1 MGMADLVNLGQ
12 HQHGVLGRGQA
23 YDAGFNEQSL
33 RRLVSQGRLTQV
45 AANAFVFPGSPETW
59 HRRLMAGM
67 LDLGDN
73 AFIAFR
79 SAAVLLGYDGYRPG
93 PLEYLMLDGT
103 YIRRPGLIV
112 HRTKKLPL
120 IDRTTLGAFRLTSGA
135 RTVIDLAS
143 IVTRDQL
150 ADAVDSCLRDGFAS
164 EIHLLGRLRELRGPG
179 RGGPPLLDEVLSRRP
194 MGGPMASKLE
204 RTFVELVRS
213 AGLPLPRTQ
222 VVHDIGGG
230 SIVRVDCLFG
240 DTLVVELIGHYWHLT
255 RSQQNRDAVR
265 RAKLE
270 AAGRHVIEFTSD
282 HVFWEPSYV
291 LDIMVRAL
299 GSNGALRSAS

>member
-1 MGMADLVNLGQ
+1 MGMADLVKFGQ

-33 RRLVSQGRLTQV
+33 RRLVGQGRLCQV

-73 AFIAFR
+73 AFVSFR
-79 SAAVLLGYDGYRPG
+79 SAAVLLGYDSFHPG
-93 PLEYLMLDGT
+93 PLEYSMLEST
-103 YIRRPGLIV
+103 HVHRRGLVV
-112 HRTKKLPL
+112 HRTKTLPL
-120 IDRTTLGAFRLTSGA
+120 IDRTRLGGFRLTSGA
-135 RTVIDLAS
+135 RTIIDLAS
-143 IVTRDQL
+143 VVTREQL
-150 ADAVDSCLRDGFAS
+150 ADALDSSLRDGFAS

-222 VVHDIGGG
+222 VVQDVGGG
-230 SIVRVDCLFG
+230 FIVRVDCFFR
-240 DTLVVELIGHYWHLT
+240 DSLVVELIGHYWHLT

-270 AAGRHVIEFTSD
+270 ASGRHVIEFTSD

-299 GSNGALRSAS
+299 RSAGSLRSAS

>member
-1 MGMADLVNLGQ
+1 MGMADLENLGQ
-12 HQHGVLGRGQA
+12 HQYGVVGRSQA
-23 YDAGFNEQSL
+23 YEQGFDKWTL
-33 RRLVSQGRLTQV
+33 RRLVTQGRLTQV

-73 AFIAFR
+73 AFVSFR
-79 SAAVLLGYDGYRPG
+79 SAAVLLGCDSFHPG
-93 PLEYLMLDGT
+93 PLEYSMLESA
-103 YIRRPGLIV
+103 YVRRRGLIV
-112 HRTKKLPL
+112 HRTKNLPL

-222 VVHDIGGG
+222 VVHDVGGG
-230 SIVRVDCLFG
+230 FIVRVDCFFG
-240 DTLVVELIGHYWHLT
+240 DALVVELIGHYWHLT

-299 GSNGALRSAS
+299 RSNGALRSAS